1 MYDGKQEDEIRQ
13 KMEDLRNERQRRIA
27 ERTASSGVGRA
38 ATKKDQIEGK
48 TARISA
54 KSDKNKG
61 ISSVKVRGI

>member
-1 MYDGKQEDEIRQ
+1 
-13 KMEDLRNERQRRIA
+13 MEELRNERQRRIA